1 MKITKFKKV
10 SNDKYKVFLE
20 NGEVITLFE
29 DIIINN
35 NLLITK
41 EILEEEKDSILKE
54 NNNYDAY
61 NLALKYLS
69 IKMRS
74 KKEVV
79 EYLSKKDISNEN
91 INGIIER
98 LEKNNFI
105 NDRKYAEAYIKD
117 QINLSNNGPYKIKNI
132 LINLGVKEDIIN
144 EILSYIDSNIIKEK
158 LTKLINKQLKIKK
171 GSKNMLKIKLVNYF
185 SNLGYDKG
193 LILDILNNSDIKTNG
208 EELKKEYNK
217 LYSKYSKKYEGNELK
232 YFIEQ
237 KLYQKGYTKEEIKNT
252 EY

>member
-10 SNDKYKVFLE
+10 SNDKYKVFLK
-20 NGEVITLFE
+20 NDEVITLFE
-29 DIIINN
+29 DVIINN
-35 NLLITK
+35 DLLITK
-41 EILEEEKDSILKE
+41 EILEEEKESILKE

-79 EYLSKKDISNEN
+79 EYLEKKDISKDN
-91 INGIIER
+91 IKGIIER

-105 NDRKYAEAYIKD
+105 NDRKYTEAYIKD
-117 QINLSNNGPYKIKNI
+117 QINLSNNGPYKIKNN
-132 LINLGVKEDIIN
+132 LINLGIKENVIDELLSDI
-144 EILSYIDSNIIKEK
+144 DGNIIKEK
-158 LTKLINKQLKIKK
+158 LIKLINKQLNIKK

-185 SNLGYDKG
+185 TNLGYDKV
-193 LILDILNNSDIKTNG
+193 LVLDILNNSDIKTNSA
-208 EELKKEYNK
+208 ELKKEYNK
-217 LYSKYSKKYEGNELK
+217 LYSKYSKKYEGKELK

-237 KLYQKGYTKEEIKNT
+237 KLYLKGYTKEEIKNT
-252 EY
+252 EE

>member
-10 SNDKYKVFLE
+10 SNDKYKVYLE
-20 NGEVITLFE
+20 NNEVITLFE
-29 DIIINN
+29 DVIINN

-74 KKEVV
+74 KKEIV
-79 EYLSKKDISNEN
+79 EYLSKKEISKDN

-117 QINLSNNGPYKIKNI
+117 QINLSNNGPYKIKNN
-132 LINLGVKEDIIN
+132 LINLGIKEDVIDELLSKIDN
-144 EILSYIDSNIIKEK
+144 EIIMDK

-193 LILDILNNSDIKTNG
+193 IILDILNNSDIKTNG

-217 LYSKYSKKYEGNELK
+217 LYYKYSKKYDGSELK

-252 EY
+252 ED

>member
-79 EYLSKKDISNEN
+79 EYLSKKDISNDN

-117 QINLSNNGPYKIKNI
+117 QINLSNNGPYKIKNS

-144 EILSYIDSNIIKEK
+144 ELLSYIDSNIIKEK